1 MINFKEAKVQAAL
14 ALEQKEKE
22 EAEAAEALRKSL
34 EVVGT

>member
-1 MINFKEAKVQAAL
+1 MTNFKEAKIQADL
-14 ALEQKEKE
+14 ALEQKERE